1 MIGIFH
7 CLFYFTFIF
16 MEICQIMTLLPVSDV
31 ISGGAV
37 CLYEG
42 RCISAHWGSE
52 SRDLLP
58 QWGLCCW
65 GMRFFHAPSAQVEM
79 TVVPC
84 SACAIRFLWL
94 YYIFWTQARRKAWKT
109 LPGTDES
116 ALEFVWIILTMRSFR
131 LFGSYSINPYFLKPP
146 ALGGRS
152 LRTHRTDL
160 VSGALMDSS
169 LRDGLQYRQEPGIFM
184 WPLPGSFLYS
194 HLMNIIYE
202 NIEK

>member
-7 CLFYFTFIF
+7 CLFYIHSFSWEFAKWWHCCPFPMSSRAGLYACMKVDVFLLIEALSQ
-16 MEICQIMTLLPVSDV
+16 EISCRN
-31 ISGGAV
+31 
-37 CLYEG
+37 E
-42 RCISAHWGSE
+42 
-52 SRDLLP
+52 
-58 QWGLCCW
+58 
-65 GMRFFHAPSAQVEM
+65 
-79 TVVPC
+79 
-84 SACAIRFLWL
+84 ACAVEAWDFSRSLCSSRNDSGAMQRLCHSFLWL

-109 LPGTDES
+109 LPGTDEG
-116 ALEFVWIILTMRSFR
+116 ALESVWIILTMRSFR

-152 LRTHRTDL
+152 LRTHRTDW

-184 WPLPGSFLYS
+184 WPLPGPFLYS